1 MFVPLVAVLC
11 GLVWGMVHGYIW
23 LQLSIPWMAKTAQY
37 LQGIRKR
44 PNRRTTDPQP
54 TTFRPW
60 QLFLG
65 ALLGTAVTAGI
76 LAFFV
81 SDLSF
86 LALYIVG
93 LFAGF
98 SPAFIKTYWRPLA
111 LVGVL
116 LVVGVTGFQLY
127 DEYGRVES
135 VGAGNGDS
143 ESSNQ
148 GSRKKGESSGEKQP
162 PPPPSPPPPSPPPL
176 SPEPLSSEPK
186 EIILR
191 GIPFEFNA
199 QQIQPEF
206 LAVLNETVRILQE
219 KPDVTV
225 LIEGHTDAVGSGRA
239 NLTLSKKRAEVVRN
253 YLMGQGIAAE
263 RLHVVGRGESDPRA
277 PNTKTDGSDDPDGR
291 AINRRVEL
299 SVE

>member
-1 MFVPLVAVLC
+1 L
-11 GLVWGMVHGYIW
+11 
-23 LQLSIPWMAKTAQY
+23 
-37 LQGIRKR
+37 
-44 PNRRTTDPQP
+44 
-54 TTFRPW
+54 

-65 ALLGTAVTAGI
+65 ALLGTVVTAEI
-76 LAFFV
+76 LALFV
-81 SDLSF
+81 SDLSS
-86 LALYIVG
+86 LALYILG
-93 LFAGF
+93 LFVGF
-98 SPAFIKTYWRPLA
+98 SPAFIKTYWRLLA

-127 DEYGRVES
+127 DEYGRGES
-135 VGAGNGDS
+135 VGSGDGDS
-143 ESSNQ
+143 GSSNQ
-148 GSRKKGESSGEKQP
+148 GSGTKGENSGEEP
-162 PPPPSPPPPSPPPL
+162 PPPPSSPP
-176 SPEPLSSEPK
+176 PLSSEPK
-186 EIILR
+186 EIILQ

-199 QQIQPEF
+199 QQILPEF

-219 KPDVTV
+219 KPDVSV

-239 NLTLSKKRAEVVRN
+239 NLSLSKKRAEAVRN

-263 RLHVVGRGESDPRA
+263 RLHVVGRGESDPLA

>member
-1 MFVPLVAVLC
+1 MLVPLAAVLC
-11 GLVWGMVHGYIW
+11 GLVWGMVHGHIW
-23 LQLSIPWMAKTAQY
+23 LQLNIPWMTKTAQY
-37 LQGIRKR
+37 LQGIRNR
-44 PNRRTTDPQP
+44 PNRRTTAPQP
-54 TTFRPW
+54 TSLSPW
-60 QLFLG
+60 QQFLG
-65 ALLGTAVTAGI
+65 SLLGTAATGWI
-76 LAFFV
+76 LALFA
-81 SDLSF
+81 SDSSF
-86 LALYIVG
+86 LALYIIG

-127 DEYGRVES
+127 DEYGRGES
-135 VGAGNGDS
+135 VGSGDGDS
-143 ESSNQ
+143 GSSNQ
-148 GSRKKGESSGEKQP
+148 GSGTNGESSGEE
-162 PPPPSPPPPSPPPL
+162 PPPPSPPPSLPPPPPSLPLPSP
-176 SPEPLSSEPK
+176 ESE

-191 GIPFEFNA
+191 GVPFEFNA

-219 KPDVTV
+219 KPDVSV
-225 LIEGHTDAVGSGRA
+225 LIEGHTDAVGSGPA

-253 YLMGQGIAAE
+253 YLVGQGVAAE
-263 RLHVVGRGESDPRA
+263 RLRVVGRGENDPLA

-299 SVE
+299 LVE

>member
-1 MFVPLVAVLC
+1 MLVQLVAVLC
-11 GLVWGMVHGYIW
+11 GLVWGMIHGHIW
-23 LQLSIPWMAKTAQY
+23 LQLNIPWMAKTAQN
-37 LQGIRKR
+37 LRGIRKR
-44 PNRRTTDPQP
+44 PNRRTTAAQP
-54 TTFRPW
+54 TSFSPL

-65 ALLGTAVTAGI
+65 ALLGTVVTAEI
-76 LAFFV
+76 LALFV
-81 SDLSF
+81 SDLSS
-86 LALYIVG
+86 LALYILG
-93 LFAGF
+93 LFVGF

-116 LVVGVTGFQLY
+116 LVVGVTGFRLY
-127 DEYGRVES
+127 DEYGRGAS
-135 VGAGNGDS
+135 VGSGDGDS
-143 ESSNQ
+143 GSSNQ
-148 GSRKKGESSGEKQP
+148 GSGTKGENSGEE
-162 PPPPSPPPPSPPPL
+162 PPPSPSSPPSSPP
-176 SPEPLSSEPK
+176 SLSSEPK

-191 GIPFEFNA
+191 GVPFEFNA
-199 QQIQPEF
+199 QQILPEF

-219 KPDVTV
+219 KPDVSV

-239 NLTLSKKRAEVVRN
+239 NLSLSKKRAEAVRN

-263 RLHVVGRGESDPRA
+263 RLHVVGRGESDPLA